1 MATDA
6 RGSTHAEP
14 LFPFSMNHCKP
25 SDWIRPIL
33 RPARAF
39 MVCAIFAIPQ
49 HLSASN
55 AEEGQKIEVRK
66 ESSPV
71 FPAMAQGSVAG
82 RVGAYWVATGSASRA
97 GSNEHVVWSQEASN
111 TDATWV
117 ESAVPALPWAASAQ
131 WGDKLIVIGGMA
143 SGNTSAAVQVLGS
156 VGGAPPTAQRLADL
170 PMSLAGAGAA
180 VVGDV
185 LHVFGGMSSMHPP
198 VFEKALWK
206 LNLTQPSATWER
218 GQDFPS
224 QPRAFFASTQQY
236 GMLCVFGGVTRPTSD
251 GGGFPVLTESWVYR
265 PKPIEGTDFTGW
277 KRAGDLPFSSAAAS
291 ALPLGQA
298 GVMLAGGIRPMQVET
313 LPPGP
318 QVAETGSVP
327 WLYHTITDAW
337 CPFDR
342 ELPSSAALAVAQ
354 GAEVRLM
361 DRAASWTLS
370 FPRTVRRLAWID
382 YVVVV
387 GYFAVLAGI
396 GFCFSRQESS
406 AEFSLGNRKVKWWAA
421 GISMF
426 ATGASAISFMAVP
439 ALAFATNYVWTF
451 PLLTLVPAFFL
462 TAYFIFPLLR
472 RMEITST
479 YEYLERRFNHPLRLI
494 ASAQCIIIQTIGR
507 TSVVLVLP
515 ALAIASV
522 TGMNV
527 FWSVV
532 LMGVL
537 TTIYTSVGG
546 FESVIWTEVFQG
558 ILKFIAP
565 LAMVVIAIVSLPGGF
580 SDFMQAGRDYGKF
593 EFALPTADV
602 TVPAVWILLISYL
615 LQFTVMKAGDQPI
628 IQRVFSAP
636 LSEVRRVT
644 GMEAACGI
652 LIGVITNTLGIAIF
666 CYFRAHP
673 GQFSA
678 TAQNDQIVPLFVT
691 QAMPP
696 GFAGVVIAAIFAS
709 AMATVASAMNSVA
722 TIYTEDFYP
731 HVRPNAT
738 DAQRLRTLKITSYAV
753 GFIGTAMALLLA
765 ATNPKSLMVVWS
777 QIVSLLGGG
786 VVGVYSLGM
795 FTRRVNGFGAV
806 CGAISSIVI
815 TLLVKL
821 HTPLHWSS
829 YLPIAILSCM
839 VMGYLCSLFSP
850 QTKNL
855 DGLTVF
861 TAGGPTKRES

>member
-1 MATDA
+1 MKPQTLTA
-6 RGSTHAEP
+6 P
-14 LFPFSMNHCKP
+14 LR
-25 SDWIRPIL
+25 I
-33 RPARAF
+33 PARVIRAAMACSVLMAASTAF
-39 MVCAIFAIPQ
+39 AAQ
-49 HLSASN
+49 A
-55 AEEGQKIEVRK
+55 ADGQKIEIRK
-66 ESSPV
+66 ESTPAFS
-71 FPAMAQGSVAG
+71 AMAEGSVAG
-82 RVGAYWVATGSASRA
+82 KAGRFLVATGKA
-97 GSNEHVVWSQEASN
+97 GSGDTRSLSLWASDSSKAGGSWEE
-111 TDATWV
+111 TAIL
-117 ESAVPALPWAASAQ
+117 SLPWAAAAQ
-131 WGDKLIVIGGMA
+131 WGEKLVI
-143 SGNTSAAVQVLGS
+143 
-156 VGGAPPTAQRLADL
+156 VGGLADGKPSRAVRLIESVDGASPGERSLAEL
-170 PMSLAGAGAA
+170 PVALAGAGAA

-185 LHVFGGMSSMHPP
+185 LHVFGGVSSLNPAS
-198 VFEKALWK
+198 FEKGLWK
-206 LNLTQPSATWER
+206 LNLASPAATWVKGE
-218 GQDFPS
+218 DFPAR
-224 QPRAFFASTQQY
+224 PRAFFAATQQY
-236 GMLCVFGGVTRPTSD
+236 GMLCVFGGVTVPESPE
-251 GGGFPVLTESWVYR
+251 GGYPLLQEAWVYR
-265 PKPIEGTDFTGW
+265 PKPIEGTDITGW
-277 KRAGDLPFSSAAAS
+277 KRAGDLPFPFAAGS

-298 GVMLAGGIRPMQVET
+298 GVMLAGGVRPRET
-313 LPPGP
+313 AGLPPAPRVG
-318 QVAETGSVP
+318 ENGSVP

-342 ELPSSAALAVAQ
+342 DLPSAAPLAVSL
-354 GAEVRLM
+354 GTDVRLL

-370 FPRTVRRLAWID
+370 FPRTVRTLAWID

-387 GYFAVLAGI
+387 GYFAVLAII

-451 PLLTLVPAFFL
+451 PLLMLVPAFFL

-565 LAMVVIAIVSLPGGF
+565 LAMVVIAIVSLPEGF
-580 SDFMQAGRDYGKF
+580 TSFMQTGREYSKF

-644 GMEAACGI
+644 AMEAACGI

-678 TAQNDQIVPLFVT
+678 TAQNDQIVPLFVA

-731 HVRPNAT
+731 HIRPNAT

-753 GFIGTAMALLLA
+753 GLIGTGMALLLA

-839 VMGYLCSLFSP
+839 VTGYLFSLFSP

-861 TAGGPTKRES
+861 TAGDKTKRGS